1 LTRLGLADPVREA
14 RLLTRIIE
22 TISAGLDLDEIMQ
35 GVAALVTETTDTDVC
50 FVHLL
55 DDDGRRLVLRGAT
68 PPFQRLAGQVELKIG
83 EGVSGWVAAHCRPA
97 VIVSDKQADRRYKY
111 IPELRGEE
119 FTSMVSVPIL
129 SKPQHLV
136 GVLNV
141 HTRKRREFTDAD
153 VELLRSVAGLMAGAI
168 ENARLHRRLAER
180 EEALER
186 FAERIVLA
194 QETERR
200 RLAGEIHDGISQRVV
215 SLSFHLSAAADAV
228 AAANTAAAN
237 TAAGDAAAGDAAGAD
252 AAGGD
257 GTAVDAAA
265 ARAEADGTEAGGIAA
280 REIAAREIATAQS
293 LAEAALD
300 ETRFAIAGLH
310 PPVLDDLGLAA
321 SLESLARSFP
331 HLAVRADVQACRL
344 PAHVETAV
352 YRITQEA
359 LQNVAKH
366 AEARLAEVRLSAH
379 SDTIVL
385 EVEDDGKGFA
395 PAVLIGQAA
404 GIGYGV
410 AGMRER
416 AELIGGRLELQ
427 SCPGQGTVLRLT
439 FPAAVSQ

>member
-1 LTRLGLADPVREA
+1 MTRLGLADPVREA

-22 TISAGLDLDEIMQ
+22 TISAGLDLDGILQ
-35 GVAALVTETTDTDVC
+35 GVAALITETTDTDVC
-50 FVHLL
+50 FIHLI
-55 DDDGRRLVLRGAT
+55 DDDGQHLILRGAT
-68 PPFQRLAGQVELKIG
+68 PPFHRLAGAVSLKIG
-83 EGVSGWVAAHCRPA
+83 EGVSGWVAAHGRSA
-97 VIVSDKQADRRYKY
+97 VIVADKLADRRYKY
-111 IPELRGEE
+111 IPALRGEE
-119 FTSMVSVPIL
+119 FTSMASVPI
-129 SKPQHLV
+129 STKPRHLV

-153 VELLRSVAGLMAGAI
+153 VELLRSVAGLVAGAI

-180 EEALER
+180 EEAMER

-215 SLSFHLSAAADAV
+215 SLSFHLSAAADALGTAPDV
-228 AAANTAAAN
+228 AAS
-237 TAAGDAAAGDAAGAD
+237 
-252 AAGGD
+252 
-257 GTAVDAAA
+257 
-265 ARAEADGTEAGGIAA
+265 
-280 REIAAREIATAQS
+280 EIAAAQN

-331 HLAVRADVQACRL
+331 GLDVHTEVQPCRL

-352 YRITQEA
+352 YRIAQEA

-366 AEARLAEVRLSAH
+366 ARAKSAFVRLLSRR
-379 SDTIVL
+379 DTITL

-395 PAVLIGQAA
+395 PGDVAERPVPPAGHRGRAGHRAA
-404 GIGYGV
+404 TGYGL

-416 AELIGGRLELQ
+416 AELLGGSLELQ
-427 SCPGQGTVLRLT
+427 SCPGHGTVLRLR
-439 FPAAVSQ
+439 FPAGAAPYYQEFV